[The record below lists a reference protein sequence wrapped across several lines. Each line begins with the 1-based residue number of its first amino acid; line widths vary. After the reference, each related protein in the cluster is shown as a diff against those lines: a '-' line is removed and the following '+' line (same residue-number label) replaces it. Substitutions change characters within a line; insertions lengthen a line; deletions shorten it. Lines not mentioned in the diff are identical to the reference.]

1 MSLEINMPEAANST
15 EDELRYRVHY
25 LRQDSRSFN
34 FFAGVLIVVFLLLIM
49 ADRALWM
56 DGWVFYGLLA
66 LRVSVI
72 GLALGAISRSWT
84 TANPATFDRLAFAFG
99 MYLALTNILVILS
112 RPAGYLHS
120 MMAELGAIVALF
132 ATLPDRTL
140 YRALPPITM
149 SIGSLACFFLVKEP
163 LGFVAALTVVLTF
176 ILANIL
182 GVRISNT
189 YYNFRRSSFF
199 AAEKIETLY
208 LNTRN
213 SEKQYQMLVQNSHG
227 IIYTLDTA
235 GIFGFVSP
243 GWTRLLGH
251 NTADVIGRDFRDF
264 VHADDIAA
272 CETFMRK
279 TIETGG
285 VLQGALYRVLHG
297 DGSYRWHRSNIVP
310 CFNDKNEII
319 SFVGNAVD
327 ITQEINNEASLT
339 QSHRE
344 AQAANQAKSEFMAL
358 VSHEIRTPLNSIVG
372 FSSLAG
378 MATSNSKRTEYLDI
392 IEQSSHS
399 LMRLVNDILDI
410 SKIEAGRL
418 ELETMPVNLHQ
429 LISTIENNFQPQ
441 ASLKNINFQ
450 ITLDKNVPVWVSTD
464 QLRLR
469 QILANLLS
477 NAIKFTQTGEVICR
491 ISLMPKQGSD
501 GFSPVR
507 FEVQDTGIGIP
518 EDKQSLLFESF
529 RQLDASITR
538 KYGGTG
544 LGLAIVRQLV
554 RLMGGNITVASTE
567 GAGSTF
573 IVELPMPAIAAPPEI
588 SEPVIRALNIPLSLL
603 VVEDNKTSRILMHDT
618 LTALGHTVT
627 LAIDGNQA
635 LEHVASEP
643 FNLILMDLR
652 MPDMDGLEATRRIRT
667 LESEA
672 GRARTPVIVVTAD
685 TDVQTRED
693 CLNAGIDAILTKP
706 APLAKL
712 AAIIAEQTEGTT
724 GIVRAKTAP
733 DDAPLL
739 TLQSLSDMRNDVLR
753 IRKFTVLLLTDVEEE
768 MSSLQVS
775 LQAQDR
781 QALEQTA
788 HTLKGLCSHLQ
799 DPLLKDLAMRLQAG
813 AQLAALPELSATA
826 DLLQSA
832 INKIIARERKMEAL

>member
-1 MSLEINMPEAANST
+1 VNA
-15 EDELRYRVHY
+15 
-25 LRQDSRSFN
+25 
-34 FFAGVLIVVFLLLIM
+34 
-49 ADRALWM
+49 
-56 DGWVFYGLLA
+56 
-66 LRVSVI
+66 
-72 GLALGAISRSWT
+72 
-84 TANPATFDRLAFAFG
+84 
-99 MYLALTNILVILS
+99 LS
-112 RPAGYLHS
+112 R
-120 MMAELGAIVALF
+120 LGSRQC
-132 ATLPDRTL
+132 PD
-140 YRALPPITM
+140 YAP
-149 SIGSLACFFLVKEP
+149 
-163 LGFVAALTVVLTF
+163 
-176 ILANIL
+176 
-182 GVRISNT
+182 
-189 YYNFRRSSFF
+189 
-199 AAEKIETLY
+199 
-208 LNTRN
+208 
-213 SEKQYQMLVQNSHG
+213 
-227 IIYTLDTA
+227 
-235 GIFGFVSP
+235 
-243 GWTRLLGH
+243 
-251 NTADVIGRDFRDF
+251 
-264 VHADDIAA
+264 
-272 CETFMRK
+272 
-279 TIETGG
+279 
-285 VLQGALYRVLHG
+285 RV
-297 DGSYRWHRSNIVP
+297 
-310 CFNDKNEII
+310 
-319 SFVGNAVD
+319 AVD

-507 FEVQDTGIGIP
+507 FEVRDTGIGIP

-799 DPLLKDLAMRLQAG
+799 DPLLKDLAKRLQAG

>member
-1 MSLEINMPEAANST
+1 M
-15 EDELRYRVHY
+15 
-25 LRQDSRSFN
+25 
-34 FFAGVLIVVFLLLIM
+34 AGGHVW
-49 ADRALWM
+49 DRGDVNA
-56 DGWVFYGLLA
+56 
-66 LRVSVI
+66 
-72 GLALGAISRSWT
+72 
-84 TANPATFDRLAFAFG
+84 
-99 MYLALTNILVILS
+99 LS
-112 RPAGYLHS
+112 R
-120 MMAELGAIVALF
+120 LGSRQC
-132 ATLPDRTL
+132 PD
-140 YRALPPITM
+140 YAP
-149 SIGSLACFFLVKEP
+149 
-163 LGFVAALTVVLTF
+163 
-176 ILANIL
+176 
-182 GVRISNT
+182 
-189 YYNFRRSSFF
+189 
-199 AAEKIETLY
+199 
-208 LNTRN
+208 
-213 SEKQYQMLVQNSHG
+213 
-227 IIYTLDTA
+227 
-235 GIFGFVSP
+235 
-243 GWTRLLGH
+243 
-251 NTADVIGRDFRDF
+251 
-264 VHADDIAA
+264 
-272 CETFMRK
+272 
-279 TIETGG
+279 
-285 VLQGALYRVLHG
+285 RV
-297 DGSYRWHRSNIVP
+297 
-310 CFNDKNEII
+310 
-319 SFVGNAVD
+319 AVD

-507 FEVQDTGIGIP
+507 FEVRDTGIGIP

-799 DPLLKDLAMRLQAG
+799 DPLLKDLAKRLQAG